1 MKTSKA
7 SQINKNKP
15 SKTKTRYTRA
25 QLERLTTL
33 QLRDICFKEKIV
45 KGIANMLDRDAFINA
60 ILNFRGANEDFLI
73 KKYNPNGY
81 DRLKTFIMSKLGDEL
96 IPKKSIA
103 NPAKLTVYK
112 SLAIEPRD
120 EYKVITE
127 LNELAETN
135 VLLVDEHYS
144 LCGIFHLLQNDN
156 EKKALFLCMSA
167 EMEIEVTSNKNYRLL
182 YFRPDV
188 SEYLFDIYS
197 GENVNLRRVNYYQ
210 IPLSNLEV
218 RELETSRETLAI
230 DFGTSNTTAGIFLSA
245 ESSNHFSQHDILNNR
260 LKVNDIN
267 YVMFE
272 NIASEH
278 RGWIELLPTVVGVED
293 CSNPNNVKFQYG
305 YEVIR
310 HDNLTGGND
319 LSSTFYE
326 IKRWVNSFKDE
337 EEVSDH
343 KGNIAQVQ
351 RGVIIANY
359 ISYVIKHAE
368 QQFKCRF
375 KHLHISS
382 PVKLKKQF
390 IEMFREILGGYE
402 FEEKDAL
409 DEGVAVLYN
418 TIANQ
423 ITRATFED
431 GAKYKAL
438 IIDCGGGTTDL
449 SSCIFSIEENRLNYQ
464 IEVNTTYENGD
475 TNFGGNNLTY
485 RIMQYVKILITN
497 YYLNKSEAIN
507 YSDVMEILI
516 GDVYRY
522 LDDHGKE
529 ALYDKLEVKYQ
540 SCEAFLPTKYNQYL
554 NKSNKEYMRVRANY
568 HTLWRLANEIKQRFF
583 EDVGLMEFNLS
594 TTNLNALKSFKL
606 SVIVKK
612 TFEYVYK
619 IPDVNITLPE
629 MSGLIK
635 GDIYYIIKK
644 FLEDLYEKD
653 ELQEFSIIKM
663 TGQSCRIDLF
673 RDSIKEFIPGRQ
685 IEFRQ
690 KEVHMLDLKLS
701 CLNGVLKYLHAKKT
715 GMIRAVIE
723 NSAPI
728 TPYSIIA
735 YTHKNEKE
743 QLLISSEAMTQSSG
757 FISKHCG
764 IKDMIFY
771 LEDVDGEV
779 QTSYVYLNNQNE
791 YKSTTY
797 ETIRNDYGDY
807 IRQDDVDTIEDDE
820 VKFFVYTT
828 MDNWGFNILPIM
840 RTSEGLQTGD
850 NKYFPFENEQWE
862 LNFFDGGK

>member
-1 MKTSKA
+1 MK
-7 SQINKNKP
+7 KP
-15 SKTKTRYTRA
+15 KTRYTRA

-45 KGIANMLDRDAFINA
+45 KGIANMLDREAFINA

-81 DRLKTFIMSKLGDEL
+81 DRLKTFIKSNLGDEL
-96 IPKKSIA
+96 ISKKSIA

-120 EYKVITE
+120 EYKIITAE
-127 LNELAETN
+127 KDLAETN
-135 VLLVDEHYS
+135 VLLVDENYS
-144 LCGIFHLLQNDN
+144 LCGIFYLLQNDN
-156 EKKALFLCMSA
+156 EQDALYLCLSA
-167 EMEIEVTSNKNYRLL
+167 EMEVEVSNNKNYRLL
-182 YFRPDV
+182 YFLPDA

-197 GENVNLRRVNYYQ
+197 GENINIRKINYYQ
-210 IPLSNLEV
+210 IPLPNLEV

-230 DFGTSNTTAGIFLSA
+230 DFGTSNTTAGIYLSA
-245 ESSNHFSQHDILNNR
+245 KSSNHFSQHDILNGR

-272 NIASEH
+272 NIASQQKE
-278 RGWIELLPTVVGVED
+278 WVELLPTVVGVEN
-293 CSNPNNVKFQYG
+293 CANPNDVKFQYG

-326 IKRWVNSFKDE
+326 IKRWVNTFEDK

-343 KGNIAQVQ
+343 KGNVAHVA
-351 RGVIIANY
+351 RGNIIANY
-359 ISYVIKHAE
+359 IEYVIKHAG

-390 IEMFREILGGYE
+390 IEMFREILPAYT

-423 ITRATFED
+423 INRGTFDD
-431 GAKYKAL
+431 GMLHKAL

-449 SSCIFSIEENRLNYQ
+449 SSCIFSIEENRLNYK
-464 IEVNTTYENGD
+464 IEVTTTYENGD

-485 RIMQYVKILITN
+485 RIMQYLKILITN
-497 YYLNKSEAIN
+497 YYLNQNNHIN
-507 YSDVMEILI
+507 YSHVMEILI

-522 LDDHGKE
+522 LDDHGKD
-529 ALYDKLEVKYQ
+529 ALYEKLEQKYEE
-540 SCEAFLPTKYNQYL
+540 CETLLPTKYNQYL

-583 EDVGLMEFNLS
+583 EDVGLMQLNLS
-594 TTNLNALKSFKL
+594 TAKLHALAGFKL
-606 SVIVKK
+606 SAVTDKG
-612 TFEYVYK
+612 FEYVYK
-619 IPDVNITLPE
+619 IPDVKLTHPE
-629 MSGLIK
+629 ISGLIK

-644 FLEDLYEKD
+644 FLEDLYLDDK
-653 ELQEFSIIKM
+653 LHEFTIIKM

-690 KEVHMLDLKLS
+690 KETHILDLKLS

-715 GMIRAVIE
+715 GMIHADIE

-728 TPYSIIA
+728 TPYSICA
-735 YTHKNEKE
+735 FTHKNEK
-743 QLLISSEAMTQSSG
+743 QKLLTSSESMTQNSG
-757 FISKHCG
+757 FISKHRA
-764 IKDMIFY
+764 IQEMTFH
-771 LEDVDGEV
+771 LEDIDG
-779 QTSYVYLNNQNE
+779 QTQTTYMYLNDQSG
-791 YKSTTY
+791 YTDTTY
-797 ETIRNDYGDY
+797 ETIRDEYGKY
-807 IRQDDVDTIEDDE
+807 IKQDDVDTIENDE
-820 VKFFVYTT
+820 VKFFVYAKAE
-828 MDNWGFNILPIM
+828 DWGFHVLPIT
-840 RTSEGLQTGD
+840 RTSEGLKTGMK
-850 NKYFPFENEQWE
+850 KYFPFENEQWE
-862 LNFFDGGK
+862 LNFFDGEK